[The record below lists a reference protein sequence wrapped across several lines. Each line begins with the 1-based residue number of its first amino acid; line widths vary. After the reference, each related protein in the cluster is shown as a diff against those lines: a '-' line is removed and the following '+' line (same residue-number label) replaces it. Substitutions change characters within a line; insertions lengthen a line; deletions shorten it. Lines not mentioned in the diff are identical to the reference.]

1 MLYGM
6 PKKGVPV
13 HVPGAVVFR
22 TWSFCVGNETT
33 SWAGGAPTPFC
44 AFKYACV
51 FFLRRRCSCRDVR
64 RYTFKCSDFSQ
75 SNNFT
80 APLLTALTIA
90 LCTRQLAW
98 LAAFLCCTRFAKQ
111 NGKREF
117 TGQASQYFTKT
128 HKPTHKPHPPTNH
141 TSHKPTLFH
150 LLKSLQFMPFSE
162 FVVTATPNLYLTLY
176 PHKGQLLA

>member
-13 HVPGAVVFR
+13 HVPGAVVLS

-117 TGQASQYFTKT
+117 TGQASQYFTKNT
-128 HKPTHKPHPPTNH
+128 QANTQTTPSHKPHLPQTN
-141 TSHKPTLFH
+141 TV
-150 LLKSLQFMPFSE
+150 SLTQI
-162 FVVTATPNLYLTLY
+162 TAI
-176 PHKGQLLA
+176 HAIQ

>member
-1 MLYGM
+1 M

-13 HVPGAVVFR
+13 HVPGAVGFR
-22 TWSFCVGNETT
+22 TWSFCVGNET
-33 SWAGGAPTPFC
+33 SWVGGAPTPFC
-44 AFKYACV
+44 AFPLKYACV
-51 FFLRRRCSCRDVR
+51 FFLRRRCSFRDVR

-98 LAAFLCCTRFAKQ
+98 LAALLCCTRFAKQ
-111 NGKREF
+111 NGKGIHRA
-117 TGQASQYFTKT
+117 TQVSIYANSNQ
-128 HKPTHKPHPPTNH
+128 
-141 TSHKPTLFH
+141 TSHEPVLFH